1 MSRRDASRAGHPADA
16 ADQHDTCW
24 NMRRGRKY
32 LHPPFH
38 PVDDRQQAAGV
49 EGRVL
54 DVTNV
59 GNSAQ
64 PVYDGQAQVRSLKVR
79 VGIEHN
85 GNRDRLG
92 DRLEIGEYTLI
103 GDREVGIEN
112 CEDAAAAQTLELP
125 CLGNGVSDRGRSHAR
140 NDGNSAFRRCDDHF
154 NDAPPLRPGEIGEL
168 SG

>member
-1 MSRRDASRAGHPADA
+1 
-16 ADQHDTCW
+16 
-24 NMRRGRKY
+24 MRRGRKY
-32 LHPPFH
+32 LQPPFH

-49 EGRVL
+49 EGGLL

-85 GNRDRLG
+85 GNRNRLG
-92 DRLEIGEYTLI
+92 DCLEIGEYTLI

-112 CEDAAAAQTLELP
+112 GEDAAAAQILEFP
-125 CLGNGVSDRGRSHAR
+125 CLGNSVSDRGRCHPR
-140 NDGNSAFRRCDDHF
+140 NDGNAAFGRCDDHL
-154 NDAPPLRPGEIGEL
+154 NDAPPLRPGQIGKL
-168 SG
+168 AG